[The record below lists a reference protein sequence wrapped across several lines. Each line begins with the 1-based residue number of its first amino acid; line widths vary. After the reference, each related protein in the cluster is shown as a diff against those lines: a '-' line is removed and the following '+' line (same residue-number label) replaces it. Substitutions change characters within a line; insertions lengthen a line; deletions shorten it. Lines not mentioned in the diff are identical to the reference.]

1 MSEEAQRVPAPPPG
15 HRQLI
20 DRPEQVPEV
29 VARLQQE
36 SVIGVDV
43 EAGIPPR
50 ERHSRFALLQIAI
63 AGETYAVDPLRL
75 RDLSAFAPV
84 FVSEQITKVFHGIT
98 LDREML
104 EGAGLE
110 LRQVTDLS
118 DLARSAYG
126 KGEAS
131 LAALS
136 RRAFGIGMDKSL
148 QRSAWLHRPLTLPLL
163 AYAWRDAEL
172 TLALYHWAAIF
183 HPDLLALHT
192 SFSPRPEIPA
202 AIAAPWLRTVLQGS
216 RTPAYDLLT
225 HDGLDLERDSEQ
237 VVETVRAAFASIREP
252 FLRVRILRAA
262 GELELFELRDLM
274 VGSLR
279 ARAANERAAAAKA
292 LASMGELSAEPAI
305 QSLLDDPTEEVREAA
320 QQALQILPERAIN
333 DDIENGQEI
342 AAEL

>member
-1 MSEEAQRVPAPPPG
+1 MTEEAQRVPPPPPG

-20 DRPEQVPEV
+20 DRSEQLPEM

-36 SVIGVDV
+36 SVLGVDV

-50 ERHSRFALLQIAI
+50 ERRSRFALLQIAV

-75 RDLSAFAPV
+75 RDLSALAPV
-84 FVSEQITKVFHGIT
+84 FASEQITKVFHGIT
-98 LDREML
+98 LDRDML
-104 EGAGLE
+104 EGAGIE

-172 TLALYHWAAIF
+172 TLALYHWAATF

-192 SFSPRPEIPA
+192 SLSPRPELPA
-202 AIAAPWLRTVLQGS
+202 AVTDNWLRVILQGS
-216 RTPAYDLLT
+216 RTSAYDLLGQ
-225 HDGLDLERDSEQ
+225 DGLDLERDSER
-237 VVETVRAAFASIREP
+237 VVGAVRSALTLVREP

-262 GELELFELRDLM
+262 GELELFELRDLL
-274 VGSLR
+274 VAALG

-305 QSLLDDPTEEVREAA
+305 SVLLDDPTEEVREAA
-320 QQALQILPERAIN
+320 QQALQMLPDRA
-333 DDIENGQEI
+333 
-342 AAEL
+342 ATAELAGEQEVATGS